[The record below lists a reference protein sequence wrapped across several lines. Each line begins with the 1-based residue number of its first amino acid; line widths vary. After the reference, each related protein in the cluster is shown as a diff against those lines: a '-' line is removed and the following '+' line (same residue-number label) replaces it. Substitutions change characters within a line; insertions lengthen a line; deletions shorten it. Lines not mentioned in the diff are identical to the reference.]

1 MRLKK
6 SPMISVVMSVYNG
19 EKFILKAIESIKKQ
33 TYKNWELLIANDA
46 STDSTKEI
54 LKKIKTKKIRIIN
67 FKKNIGQHKAINYLL
82 NISKGK
88 YIAVLDSDDVASA
101 NRLQAQL
108 NEMNKDSKL
117 ILVAS
122 FFKKIDDKNRII
134 KNVELV
140 YNQEVFK
147 KIFPVR
153 NIICFST
160 IMFKKEVLK
169 KVKFLSNYY
178 DYSNDYFFLL
188 KIFLRYKIKIIN
200 KYLVFY
206 RLHLNQRSKATTLKL
221 SIIQE
226 NIKLLKWSKKNLLI
240 NKYNFLF
247 FYKELFKK
255 YLKLFYFRFENIFNK
270 YFIKINI

>member
-1 MRLKK
+1 MSLKK

-19 EKFILKAIESIKKQ
+19 ERFILKAIESIKKQ

-54 LKKIKTKKIRIIN
+54 LKKIKIKKIRIIN

-88 YIAVLDSDDVASA
+88 YIAVLDSDDVASV
-101 NRLQAQL
+101 NRLQTQL
-108 NEMNKDSKL
+108 NEMNKDSGL
-117 ILVAS
+117 TLVAS

-134 KNVELV
+134 ENVKLI
-140 YNQEVFK
+140 YNQELFK

-169 KVKFLSNYY
+169 KVKFLSTYY

-206 RLHLNQRSKATTLKL
+206 RLHLNQRSKASTLKL

-226 NIKLLKWSKKNLLI
+226 NIKLLMWSKKNLLI

-255 YLKLFYFRFENIFNK
+255 YLKLHYFRFKNIFNK
-270 YFIKINI
+270 NFIKIYI